1 MCTLLHYY
9 YSCDFITIRFINT
22 KYMYMLLSNI
32 ERVFRIDNLKLRVR

>member
-22 KYMYMLLSNI
+22 IYSYMYMLLSNI
-32 ERVFRIDNLKLRVR
+32 DLEPTI